1 VTDFGDIN
9 VVPNTTAERLTER
22 QLLDYRNHREDL
34 IEWLLFFGK
43 DPETADGYARTT
55 VKTRAYRM
63 DQFYRWVW
71 DERGGYTTDVTHDD
85 GDAYLRYLA
94 KQNDYG
100 HVHKDNSRKALQMLF
115 KWRHHQHGLGKWDP
129 ALSFSTGSTSTN
141 PRDYLTV
148 EERRAIREA
157 ALEYGS
163 IPSPRSL
170 SATEHDRWKAYLAQ
184 RFEKPKADVD
194 KSDWDRANNWKIPS
208 LVWTSLDAGLRPI
221 EVERAVTSWVD
232 VENAVLRIP
241 KEQSSKNTEN
251 WIVGIRQRTADALD
265 KWLDQRCQYER
276 YDDTDALWLTRE
288 GNPYG
293 SSALRRVLHRL
304 CDTAE
309 IETDDRQMS
318 WYAIRHSVG
327 TYMTREEDLAATQ
340 SQLRHKNPETTM
352 KYDQVPVEDRR
363 DALDR
368 MG

>member
-1 VTDFGDIN
+1 MTDFGDVN

-43 DPETADGYARTT
+43 DPETADGYASTT

-71 DERGGYTTDVTHDD
+71 DERDGYTTDVTHDD
-85 GDAYLRYLA
+85 ADAYLRHLA

-100 HVHKDNSRKALQMLF
+100 HVHKDNSRKALKMLF
-115 KWRHHQHGLGKWDP
+115 KWRHHHHGLDEWDP

-148 EERRAIREA
+148 DERHAIREA

-163 IPSPRSL
+163 VPSPRSL
-170 SATEHDRWKAYLAQ
+170 SSTERDRWEAYLAQ
-184 RFEKPKADVD
+184 RFEKSKTDIEE
-194 KSDWDRANNWKIPS
+194 SDWDRANNWKIPS

-241 KEQSSKNTEN
+241 KGQSSKNVEN
-251 WIVGIRQRTADALD
+251 WTVGIRERTADALD
-265 KWLDQRCQYER
+265 KWLDQRRQYER

-288 GNPYG
+288 DNPYD

-304 CDTAE
+304 CEIAE
-309 IETDDRQMS
+309 IDTDDRQMS

-327 TYMTREEDLAATQ
+327 TYMAREEDLAAAQ

>member
-1 VTDFGDIN
+1 MTDFGDIN
-9 VVPNTTAERLTER
+9 VVPDTTAKRLTER

-34 IEWLLFFGK
+34 LEWLLVFGK

-71 DERGGYTTDVTHDD
+71 DEYDGYTTDVTHDHA
-85 GDAYLRYLA
+85 DAYLRHLA
-94 KQNDYG
+94 TQDDYS
-100 HVHKDNSRKALQMLF
+100 HVHKDNSRKALQMVF
-115 KWRHHQHGLGKWDP
+115 RWRHHQHGLDEWDP
-129 ALSFSTGSTSTN
+129 ALSFSNGSTSTN

-148 EERRAIREA
+148 EERRKVREA

-163 IPSPRSL
+163 VPSPSSL
-170 SATEHDRWKAYLAQ
+170 SAGERNRWEAYLAQ
-184 RFEKPKADVD
+184 RFEKSKDD
-194 KSDWDRANNWKIPS
+194 LEERDWERANNWKIPS

-241 KEQSSKNTEN
+241 KSQSSKNTEN
-251 WIVGIRQRTADALD
+251 WIVGIRERTAEALE
-265 KWLDQRCQYER
+265 KWLEQREQHER

-293 SSALRRVLHRL
+293 SSALRRVLRNL
-304 CDTAE
+304 CDIAGINTE
-309 IETDDRQMS
+309 NRQMS

-327 TYMTREEDLAATQ
+327 TYMVREEDLAAAQ